1 MHVHIVLSHPY
12 VYMHACPDARTCRLC
27 AHRPRP
33 LPPPPASLR
42 GFACWVKL
50 CSVKKQKKKK
60 KAISHIF
67 TIFYSLPCPCQLRVC
82 VCVCHHVSN
91 VHQCMILFPAT
102 NATGRQ
108 QGSFQS
114 SLKSPFSIL
123 GAPNLDVNAV
133 GDRKASFTLTCG
145 CITWMSKKR
154 EMIGSET
161 SPRLKSLTMSL
172 FQPRTHTPFLTGQ
185 FSNVE
190 VQLRGW
196 SHTQC
201 II

>member
-1 MHVHIVLSHPY
+1 MSRRKDMQAV
-12 VYMHACPDARTCRLC
+12 C
-27 AHRPRP
+27 A
-33 LPPPPASLR
+33 PPTSSPASPRIPKRFCVLGQIMQR
-42 GFACWVKL
+42 EEA
-50 CSVKKQKKKK
+50 KKKK
-60 KAISHIF
+60 KGHLTHFHNLLLLA
-67 TIFYSLPCPCQLRVC
+67 LPLPAEGVC
-82 VCVCHHVSN
+82 VCVSN

-114 SLKSPFSIL
+114 SLKSPYSTL